1 MPSHHLQIE
10 YLRKTNHVNIKMNL
24 DVCAIKALL
33 RIGLHIPENA
43 NSIIFSDKCLDSNGQ
58 PTSTDPFQ
66 KPGDCDNFYQVKS
79 IIE

>member
-1 MPSHHLQIE
+1 
-10 YLRKTNHVNIKMNL
+10 MNL
-24 DVCAIKALL
+24 DVFAITILL

-43 NSIIFSDKCLDSNGQ
+43 NSILLSDKCLDSNGQ

>member
-1 MPSHHLQIE
+1 M
-10 YLRKTNHVNIKMNL
+10 
-24 DVCAIKALL
+24 CACQK
-33 RIGLHIPENA
+33 NA
-43 NSIIFSDKCLDSNGQ
+43 NPVVILDKCLDSNGQ